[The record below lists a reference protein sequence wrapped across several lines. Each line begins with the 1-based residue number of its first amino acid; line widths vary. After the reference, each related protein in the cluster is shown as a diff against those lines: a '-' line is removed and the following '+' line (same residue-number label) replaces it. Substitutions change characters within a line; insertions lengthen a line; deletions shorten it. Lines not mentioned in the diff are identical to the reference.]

1 MTVRFFRFIIKKTNF
16 NRNRYEKLFSENSF
30 RRILPFFIIS
40 AFFLRGHSSKRLTWG
55 GAAQTSEITLSGKIA
70 FDRTDTGENA
80 VKKNARSAF
89 PDLTNQP
96 ATATIYYTVKASSQG
111 QSEQTAEVS
120 GTSFT
125 IKLPLK
131 SGQSTTWTLYA
142 EGYSTES
149 DRKNKTNKIVEG
161 SKDVN
166 LTSSNPVDANIEIP
180 VKLSAPSQSGNG
192 NINLKVKAESGTEIQ
207 SIKATFQHESQT
219 NIQHTITQKHYSEG
233 QTISLDRN
241 SSGASKNMKA
251 GVYTCTLE
259 FFKGKDATGTL
270 LYRTIEKVTLVQ
282 GLTTNSWQGSSY
294 IGDDG
299 ILTVTSDMVKNF
311 RLKTFYVAGED
322 STLQYA
328 NVAKDE
334 NHGTYFDPLKTIQK
348 AVDKIIDQNDG
359 TSAYTI
365 YADGTFTLTNNT
377 SESGTQNLVSINETS
392 KKLTLTIKGAA
403 YTKAVLDGNKKGR
416 VFNIEGQGNTLI
428 YLENLEIKNG
438 NVQNENGAGIK
449 KDNGTVRLT
458 NCIVSNNTASNGN
471 GGGIYINGG
480 ELVLYQ
486 GTNATSGI
494 NEIKENTAKVGG
506 GIYSTKTATVNI
518 SNYTELDKNSAEN
531 KGGTIYIESQT
542 TLTISASKITNSKI
556 KSDTGNNGGEAIYIS
571 GGSTL
576 KLFDTEISWA
586 KGITPS
592 NASVHMEKGT
602 TGENDAIL
610 YLGGTTTIQ
619 GTTGI
624 RLDKTDT
631 SKANI
636 IITKKLN
643 PPKSEGKDTANI
655 RCYYTDPQDK
665 PIIKGEPSSSMQPK
679 TDGYTLTQDDCDN
692 FDVCTSTS
700 SSSTTFKITLDSANN
715 QGKLTQN

>member
-1 MTVRFFRFIIKKTNF
+1 MRNYFLKTVSAAFCLSL
-16 NRNRYEKLFSENSF
+16 LFLLSSCAD
-30 RRILPFFIIS
+30 ILQKDS
-40 AFFLRGHSSKRLTWG
+40 RG
-55 GAAQTSEITLSGKIA
+55 GATQTSEITLSGKIA
-70 FDRTDTGENA
+70 FDITDTGENA

-89 PDLTNQP
+89 PDLTKQP

-131 SGQSTTWTLYA
+131 SGQSTTWTLNA
-142 EGYSTES
+142 EGYSTEN

-161 SKDVN
+161 SKGIN
-166 LTSSNPVDANIEIP
+166 LTSSNPVDADIEIP
-180 VKLSAPSQSGNG
+180 VKLSAPRQSGNG

-219 NIQHTITQKHYSEG
+219 DIKHTITQQNYSEG
-233 QTISLDRN
+233 RTISLDSN
-241 SSGASKNMKA
+241 SSEANKNMKA

-259 FFKGKDATGTL
+259 FFKGNDATGTL
-270 LYRTIEKVTLVQ
+270 LYKTIEKVTVVQ

-311 RLKTFYVAGED
+311 RLKTFYVAGEG

-365 YADGTFTLTNNT
+365 YADGTFTLTNT
-377 SESGTQNLVSINETS
+377 SGSGTQNLVSINETS
-392 KKLTLTIKGAA
+392 KKLTLTIKGAVDK
-403 YTKAVLDGNKKGR
+403 KAVLDGNNKGR
-416 VFNIEGQGNTLI
+416 VFNIEGQVNTLI

-438 NVQNENGAGIK
+438 NVQDENGAGIK

-506 GIYSTKTATVNI
+506 GIYSTETATVNI
-518 SNYTELDKNSAEN
+518 SDYTKLDKNSAEN
-531 KGGTIYIESQT
+531 KGGAIYIESQT

-556 KSDTGNNGGEAIYIS
+556 EYDTENNGGEAIYIR

-586 KGITPS
+586 KGTTLS
-592 NASVHMEKGT
+592 KASVHMEKGT

-665 PIIKGEPSSSMQPK
+665 PIIKGEPSSKQPK
-679 TDGYTLTQDDCDN
+679 TDGYTLTKDDCDN
-692 FDVCTSTS
+692 FKVDTHT
-700 SSSTTFKITLDSANN
+700 SSSTTFKITLDSATN

>member
-1 MTVRFFRFIIKKTNF
+1 MRNYFLKTVSAAFCLSL
-16 NRNRYEKLFSENSF
+16 LFLLSSCAD
-30 RRILPFFIIS
+30 ILQKDS
-40 AFFLRGHSSKRLTWG
+40 RG
-55 GAAQTSEITLSGKIA
+55 GATQTSEITLSGKIA
-70 FDRTDTGENA
+70 FDRTDTDENA
-80 VKKNARSAF
+80 VNKNARSAF

-111 QSEQTAEVS
+111 QNEQTAEVN

-131 SGQSTTWTLYA
+131 SGQSTTWTLSA

-166 LTSSNPVDANIEIP
+166 LTSSNPVYANIEIP

-219 NIQHTITQKHYSEG
+219 DIEHTITKQNYSEG
-233 QTISLDRN
+233 QTISLDSN
-241 SSGASKNMKA
+241 SSETSKNKNMKA

-259 FFKGKDATGTL
+259 FFKGNDATGTL
-270 LYRTIEKVTLVQ
+270 LYKTIEKVTVVQ

-311 RLKTFYVAGED
+311 QLKTFYVAGKN

-348 AVDKIIDQNDG
+348 AVDKIVEQNDG

-365 YADGTFTLTNNT
+365 YVDGTFTLTNT
-377 SESGTQNLVSINETS
+377 SGSGTQNLVSINETS

-403 YTKAVLDGNKKGR
+403 DTKAVLDGNNKGR
-416 VFNIEGQGNTLI
+416 VFNIEGHGNTLI

-438 NVQNENGAGIK
+438 TVQNENGAGIK
-449 KDNGTVRLT
+449 KDNGTVQLT
-458 NCIVSNNTASNGN
+458 NCIVANNTASNGN

-480 ELVLYQ
+480 GLVLYQ

-494 NEIKENTAKVGG
+494 NEIKENTANVGG
-506 GIYSTKTATVNI
+506 GIYSTNTATVNI
-518 SNYTELDKNSAEN
+518 SNYTKLDKNSAEN
-531 KGGTIYIESQT
+531 KGGAIYIENKT
-542 TLTISASKITNSKI
+542 TLTISESTITNSQI
-556 KSDTGNNGGEAIYIS
+556 KSNTENNGGEAIYIT

-576 KLFDTEISWA
+576 KLFDTEISWTS
-586 KGITPS
+586 GTTHS
-592 NASVHMEKGT
+592 NASVHMEKDT
-602 TGENDAIL
+602 TGKNDAIL

-624 RLDKTDT
+624 GLDKTDT

-643 PPKSEGKDTANI
+643 PPKSSGKDTAKI
-655 RCYYTDPQDK
+655 RCYYTDPQGK
-665 PIIKGEPSSSMQPK
+665 PIIKGEPSSNQPK

-692 FDVCTSTS
+692 FYVDTSTS